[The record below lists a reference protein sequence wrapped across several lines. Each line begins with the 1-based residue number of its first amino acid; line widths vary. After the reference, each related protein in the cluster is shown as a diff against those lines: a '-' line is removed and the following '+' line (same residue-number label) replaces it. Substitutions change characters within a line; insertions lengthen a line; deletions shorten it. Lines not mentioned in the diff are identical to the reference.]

1 MRVYFQVGVLKVSFV
16 KHWREKLKI
25 FQGEKF
31 RRKLKKNGEKIFAS
45 KIKKLSIKYFQRNF
59 SKERKLERKMKNI
72 SSRKNFEEKNWKK
85 MEETN
90 FASRIKKN

>member
-31 RRKLKKNGEKIFAS
+31 RRKLKKNGENFFFAS
-45 KIKKLSIKYFQRNF
+45 KIKKLSIKDLQRNF

-72 SSRKNFEEKNWKK
+72 SSRKNFEEKN
-85 MEETN
+85 
-90 FASRIKKN
+90 

>member
-31 RRKLKKNGEKIFAS
+31 RRKLKKKWS
-45 KIKKLSIKYFQRNF
+45 
-59 SKERKLERKMKNI
+59 
-72 SSRKNFEEKNWKK
+72 KNFLHPKLKN
-85 MEETN
+85 
-90 FASRIKKN
+90 